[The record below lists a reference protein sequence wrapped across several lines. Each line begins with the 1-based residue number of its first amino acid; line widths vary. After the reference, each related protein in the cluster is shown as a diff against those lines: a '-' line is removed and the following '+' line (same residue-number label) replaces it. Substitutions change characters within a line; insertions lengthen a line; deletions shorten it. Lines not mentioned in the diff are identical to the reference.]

1 MRHEVLP
8 AMYQRTYL
16 SEPFSTSKH
25 YPRTFD
31 EFRNTLIGHVRYAD
45 IPSRIK
51 EKHQKIWG
59 NIQVSMD
66 FLTTPLSD
74 SILVAA
80 MLYVLEPYFNDEIGG
95 ASLKVRADLQ
105 HALVRLT
112 DIWNCFGDVLESWAR
127 TEQRDSAIPKDGLS
141 LLEEARFLPVLYRFT
156 EAMQK
161 DGEHLDLVGEL
172 EEFVK
177 TSKELVMRVEVWLR
191 TENS

>member
-1 MRHEVLP
+1 M
-8 AMYQRTYL
+8 
-16 SEPFSTSKH
+16 
-25 YPRTFD
+25 
-31 EFRNTLIGHVRYAD
+31 
-45 IPSRIK
+45 
-51 EKHQKIWG
+51 
-59 NIQVSMD
+59 SMD

-80 MLYVLEPYFNDEIGG
+80 MLYVLEPYVNDEIGG

-112 DIWNCFGDVLESWAR
+112 DIWNWFGDVLESWAR